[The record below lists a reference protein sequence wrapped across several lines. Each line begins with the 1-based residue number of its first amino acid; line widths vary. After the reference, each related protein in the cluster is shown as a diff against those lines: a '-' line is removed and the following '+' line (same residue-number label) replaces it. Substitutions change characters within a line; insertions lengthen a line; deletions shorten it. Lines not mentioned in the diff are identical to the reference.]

1 MQVIFIGTGGW
12 ISPYTMEP
20 LSILIK
26 GKEEGLLIEAG
37 EGAFKSFMKCNRRLE
52 EITYFI
58 ISHSHG
64 DHMGGLPTFILNM
77 NRVNIISSDST
88 MGDLRKL
95 LEALRLNLWNRVN
108 FIQAR
113 EGENFETEEFLISS
127 LNARHTIDALSFKIR
142 EKKEG
147 KTIVYSGD
155 TSPNEKLVEF
165 SKGVDLLIHEAS
177 RNEGEEEEAH
187 KYGHSTIRDVVDIA
201 IKSKVKRVAVVHF
214 YSLPLIVRS
223 EVPILIPEP
232 CTSINL

>member
-1 MQVIFIGTGGW
+1 
-12 ISPYTMEP
+12 
-20 LSILIK
+20 
-26 GKEEGLLIEAG
+26 
-37 EGAFKSFMKCNRRLE
+37 
-52 EITYFI
+52 
-58 ISHSHG
+58 
-64 DHMGGLPTFILNM
+64 MGGLPTFILNM

-155 TSPNEKLVEF
+155 TPQRK
-165 SKGVDLLIHEAS
+165 AS
-177 RNEGEEEEAH
+177 
-187 KYGHSTIRDVVDIA
+187 
-201 IKSKVKRVAVVHF
+201 
-214 YSLPLIVRS
+214 
-223 EVPILIPEP
+223 
-232 CTSINL
+232 